1 MKIRHLTLILVA
13 LLTIPVYSQKIEEL
27 NATPI
32 SISYDKTLHFIFPAE
47 VKYCRTGNDNI
58 LAEKVSTCPNIVR
71 VISSLENFPG
81 ETNLSIVTADTKFY
95 SYTIKYNSRPKQ
107 SYYKIDSLY
116 IEPHVLPVGK
126 EKMMYL
132 IFPGKII
139 YEDHGSNNIIVEKA
153 EGVDNILSI
162 KAKNYYTEDTNISVV
177 TENGKFYTFTLRF
190 SLNPEIYTF
199 VIDKEEQQ
207 KVAILD
213 EGELNTIQKK
223 KIYEQINKMMFLPL
237 KLRDKIAGI
246 KFEINNIFVY
256 DNLLFFR
263 ITMENETQIN
273 YTIDFMRM
281 YIQDA
286 KITKKTAI
294 QQLEQNILFTYDY
307 PDEIPALE
315 KRTFVVAVNKFTIPD
330 KKRMI
335 IELQEK
341 NGGRH
346 FYYKIKNKS
355 ILRAQ
360 QLFIKA
366 DPKEES
372 KVDEILDIINR

>member
-1 MKIRHLTLILVA
+1 MKIRHLIIILVA
-13 LLTIPVYSQKIEEL
+13 LLCIPVYSQKIEEL
-27 NATPI
+27 SATPI
-32 SISYDKTLHFIFPAE
+32 SISYDKTLHFIFPTE

-71 VISSLENFPG
+71 VISSFENFPG

-95 SYTIKYNSRPKQ
+95 SYTIKYNPRPKQ

-116 IEPHVLPVGK
+116 TEPHVLPVGK

-139 YEDHGSNNIIVEKA
+139 YEDHGSNNIVVEKA

-162 KAKNYYTEDTNISVV
+162 KAKNNYTEDTNISVV

-223 KIYEQINKMMFLPL
+223 KINEQINKMMFLPL
-237 KLRDKIAGI
+237 KLRDKNAGI

-256 DNLLFFR
+256 NNLLFFR
-263 ITMENETQIN
+263 ITIENETQIN

-315 KRTFVVAVNKFTIPD
+315 KRTFVVVVNKFTIPD

-360 QLFIKA
+360 QLFIKE

-372 KVDEILDIINR
+372 KVDEILNIINR